1 VLASWQKV
9 WREGFAPEMS
19 LDALKAIKAA
29 LESDDR
35 RLVQGATSVP
45 PPLMCVQDWP
55 CEGACLV
62 GYGGWQGEGLGTVG
76 EVEEYLAERC
86 FRADQRLGE
95 PAACRY
101 LLNHWDGT
109 PRDEAVRD
117 LLPEVELAIREREA
131 KA

>member
-1 VLASWQKV
+1 MLASWQKV

-19 LDALKAIKAA
+19 LAALKAIKAA
-29 LESDDR
+29 LESDDK

-62 GYGGWQGEGLGTVG
+62 GFGGWQGDGLGTVG
-76 EVEEYLAERC
+76 EVEQYFAERC
-86 FRADQRLGE
+86 FRADQRLGV
-95 PAACRY
+95 PAAWW
-101 LLNHWDGT
+101 LVTWFDDA
-109 PRDEAVRD
+109 PRDEVIRD

>member
-1 VLASWQKV
+1 MLASWQKA

-19 LDALKAIKAA
+19 LAALKAIKAA
-29 LESDDR
+29 LESDDK

-62 GYGGWQGEGLGTVG
+62 GYGGWVGEGLGTVG
-76 EVEEYLAERC
+76 EVEEYFAERC
-86 FRADQRLGE
+86 FRADQRIGE
-95 PAACRY
+95 PAACRW
-101 LLNHWDGT
+101 LLNWYDDT
-109 PRDEAVRD
+109 PRGEMIRD